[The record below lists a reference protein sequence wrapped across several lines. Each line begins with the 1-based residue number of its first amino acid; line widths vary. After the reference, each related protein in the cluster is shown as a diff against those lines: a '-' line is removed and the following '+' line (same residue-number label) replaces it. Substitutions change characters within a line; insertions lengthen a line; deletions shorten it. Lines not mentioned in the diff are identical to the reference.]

1 MRPKTTAKQGYAHCD
16 TQDGNPTHARIDA
29 RGGRGLMGKKAMR
42 LGMQEEH
49 APLDGDTRGG
59 DLAESKTRGHST
71 WVVAVALIE
80 DARTFNQ
87 NRRKARM
94 SRVEICPHKSHRRPS
109 TGSEEQ
115 CAKGC

>member
-80 DARTFNQ
+80 RRGQSHGASAPVLLTNADAET
-87 NRRKARM
+87 KL
-94 SRVEICPHKSHRRPS
+94 C
-109 TGSEEQ
+109 
-115 CAKGC
+115 